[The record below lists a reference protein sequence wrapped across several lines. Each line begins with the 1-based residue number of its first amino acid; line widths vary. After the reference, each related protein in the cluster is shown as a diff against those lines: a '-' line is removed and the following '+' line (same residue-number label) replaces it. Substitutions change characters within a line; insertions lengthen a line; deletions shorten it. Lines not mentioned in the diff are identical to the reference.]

1 MEKYYDNKGLFINYY
16 EMIGASKD
24 ASTEEIIR
32 KGNSAI
38 MFAGDISRSNANME
52 KVSEKEKYQYFLAIM
67 EAVKVLSNSET
78 RAEYDAVYDKE
89 MAKSSQNYESN
100 IQSNEQLDNLLKE
113 NENLRKLNDEREEYI
128 KELERK
134 LSTKSNQETIDD
146 YKEDEDITD
155 EDIHAMI
162 DDLMAND
169 KDLDNSNINI
179 KNVTIGLDSE
189 EDKEIEQPTDDD
201 KVESDKEEDK
211 KDIVDI
217 KPIFR
222 DTEEE
227 PQKVVETEEIDK
239 NSKIALKAAR
249 GSSKVFVSVA
259 AVAAIAIVILTYSA
273 NSTKRAE
280 DKKAEAGL
288 ESDSITTSMVGTT
301 NSDYDVEEEEVQVV
315 EEEPYEVA
323 LDANSETVILQ
334 TISDI
339 EQEISKVNDPIV
351 KDMFNHETIEA
362 LVRYTRDNTVLSGET
377 AYELFQVLYNNG
389 IDTSMFFK
397 NLDSYETMN
406 KLYASTKA
414 IDANNNT
421 YDDEIVAYLSIDNA
435 VDSLKADDYAAIW
448 NVSAISDEATGIS
461 SMVMISDKE
470 VKLEVPEKLRD
481 VNNDGKITTEEN
493 VEGEEYW
500 NEKNSISSDN
510 KVKCG
515 AIYDKVRSDQESKL
529 RNLRW
534 NALDNENV
542 RSLG

>member
-1 MEKYYDNKGLFINYY
+1 MRKIYGNIEINTDYEYYKYLGVDEN
-16 EMIGASKD
+16 AT
-24 ASTEEIIR
+24 TEEIKNGFENR
-32 KGNSAI
+32 KAELASASI
-38 MFAGDISRSNANME
+38 NMTGEEVATSYLLLEQAVKILTDDELRKAYDDLVKEANYKVNKEEVEQLIIDAE
-52 KVSEKEKYQYFLAIM
+52 KQLEYNKKDELIVQLEEEKEK
-67 EAVKVLSNSET
+67 
-78 RAEYDAVYDKE
+78 
-89 MAKSSQNYESN
+89 
-100 IQSNEQLDNLLKE
+100 
-113 NENLRKLNDEREEYI
+113 LRKINEANEEYI

-134 LSTKSNQETIDD
+134 LSISSNSNNDTSD
-146 YKEDEDITD
+146 KEDKDI
-155 EDIHAMI
+155 
-162 DDLMAND
+162 N
-169 KDLDNSNINI
+169 KDLNDSD
-179 KNVTIGLDSE
+179 KNNE
-189 EDKEIEQPTDDD
+189 EQPTVKNDDNNN
-201 KVESDKEEDK
+201 KNE
-211 KDIVDI
+211 DI
-217 KPIFR
+217 KPIFN
-222 DTEEE
+222 DTEE
-227 PQKVVETEEIDK
+227 PQRDDETEEIDK
-239 NSKIALKAAR
+239 NNKIALKAAR

-259 AVAAIAIVILTYSA
+259 VVAAVAIVILTYST

-288 ESDSITTSMVGTT
+288 ERDLLTTSMIGTT
-301 NSDYDVEEEEVQVV
+301 NGDYDVEEEEVQVV
-315 EEEPYEVA
+315 EEEPYEVQ
-323 LDANSETVILQ
+323 LDINSDTVILE
-334 TISDI
+334 TVNKI
-339 EQEISKVNDPIV
+339 ENEISKLNDPVV
-351 KDMFNHETIEA
+351 KDMLNHETIEA

-389 IDTSMFFK
+389 IDTSMFFE
-397 NLDSYETMN
+397 NLESYETMN
-406 KLYASTKA
+406 KLYESTKA

-481 VNNDGKITTEEN
+481 VNNDGKITAEEN

-542 RSLG
+542 RTLG